1 MIKVMIVEDSPAVRE
16 FLVHVLSSD
25 ADLKVVGAIA
35 DGAEAPEAVE
45 RLKPDVITMDIHMP
59 QVDGFEATRR
69 IMESCPTPIVIVSG
83 STSVGEVATVFH
95 AMEAGALALVRRP
108 AGIGHPEHEATVTE
122 LVRTVKVMSEVK
134 LVKRWARM
142 RSEAGAPAM
151 PAPEAAGL
159 KPVPAEIRLVA
170 MGASTGG
177 PLALQTILAG
187 LRSDFPVPVVIVQ
200 HIAPGFTDGFAE
212 WLAESCRLPIHVANH
227 GERILPG
234 HVYLAPDGAQ
244 MRVESE
250 GRLALSSDGPE
261 NGLRPS
267 VSFLFRSV
275 ARVYGP
281 QAVGVLLTGMGKD
294 GAQEL
299 KMMRDAGA
307 VTIAQ
312 DKESSVVHGMPGE
325 AIALG
330 AATYVLP
337 PVRMPAVLASLAAR
351 SAGLQ
356 ETPPTEDSYELR

>member
-1 MIKVMIVEDSPAVRE
+1 MIKVMIVEDSPVVRE

-25 ADLKVVGAIA
+25 AELKVVGAIA
-35 DGAEAPEAVE
+35 DGADAPEAAE
-45 RLKPDVITMDIHMP
+45 RLKPDVISMDIHMP

-69 IMESCPTPIVIVSG
+69 IMETSPVPIVIVSG
-83 STSVGEVATVFH
+83 SASVGEVATVFH

-108 AGIGHPEHEATVTE
+108 AGIGHPEHEATAAE
-122 LVRTVKVMSEVK
+122 LVKTVKLMSEVK

-142 RSEAGAPAM
+142 RSEARVPAM
-151 PAPEAAGL
+151 PAPEAPAL
-159 KPVPAEIRLVA
+159 TPAHAEIRLVA

-212 WLAESCRLPIHVANH
+212 WLAESCGLSIHVANH

-244 MRVESE
+244 MRVENE

-325 AIALG
+325 AIGLG

-337 PVRMPAVLASLAAR
+337 PGRMPAILASLAAR
-351 SAGLQ
+351 SAGLR
-356 ETPPTEDSYELR
+356 ETPATEDSYELR